1 MPNVTSK
8 FLSYDNE
15 AAKYD
20 LVEFKDQ
27 CFKVF
32 CSDFNKLSEL
42 GFKTSKN
49 NPVKILACGGASRN
63 DCNCF

>member
-32 CSDFNKLSEL
+32 CYQAVTFFLHMGVTL
-42 GFKTSKN
+42 G
-49 NPVKILACGGASRN
+49 GGA
-63 DCNCF
+63 CEMT